1 MSKIAEYRRRASQ
14 LRELAASAGEGSS
27 RDACLAAARTW
38 ELLAQSS
45 ENQSKE
51 ILFGVLSSRL
61 P

>member
-1 MSKIAEYRRRASQ
+1 LSKLVEYRRRASE
-14 LRELAASAGEGSS
+14 LRKLAASAEEGTS

-51 ILFGVLSSRL
+51 ILFGVLSSHH